1 MKRLYAGGR
10 GVLAFLLILLLLGT
24 VGFTATTAQIAEKTG
39 LAPDLFAQ
47 LTVPV
52 HGHDLGIFIVF
63 ITDRTFNSRIS
74 PKLHAEL
81 APYVGRNALYVNPSV
96 KQVVSSF
103 DFSPDR
109 FTITQNG
116 KTFTPNQKDWVEI
129 TPGFLAGK
137 FVVNPGGATY
147 GSGSEGILVLG
158 DRIDATKPFTISY
171 QGVSATFT
179 IKSTETTAPPAVAT
193 GSTPTPPQTPTVT
206 PPAQVTNLTT
216 ALTHG
221 DFSAPA
227 VAKLIGV
234 DPTLV
239 RTLVVKS
246 RGEELRL
253 LFVRLQAS
261 VRASA
266 LSADLIK
273 SIDPLIGTGAVMV
286 WALSP
291 TGADFSPWRFYIQQH
306 GTNYVFFSSSSFAEL
321 TPGFLKARRIPVD
334 GIVAGVI
341 KLPKA
346 VDRGAPFAV
355 FYGSAKV
362 EFNPTP

>member
-10 GVLAFLLILLLLGT
+10 GLLAFLLILLLLGT
-24 VGFTATTAQIAEKTG
+24 AGFAATTAQIAEKTG
-39 LAPDLFAQ
+39 LAPDLFVQ
-47 LTVPV
+47 LTAPV

-63 ITDRTFNSRIS
+63 ITDRTFSSRIS
-74 PKLHAEL
+74 PKLRGEL

-103 DFSPDR
+103 DFSPER

-116 KTFTPNQKDWVEI
+116 KTFTPSQKDWVAI

-137 FVVNPGGATY
+137 FVVNPGGETY

-158 DRIDATKPFTISY
+158 DRIDVAKPFTVSY

-179 IKSTETTAPPAVAT
+179 IKSLGTTAPTAVAT
-193 GSTPTPPQTPTVT
+193 TPTPPQTPAVT
-206 PPAQVTNLTT
+206 PPSQVTNLVT
-216 ALTHG
+216 ALAHG

-253 LFVRLQAS
+253 LFVRLEAS

-266 LSADLIK
+266 LSTDLIK
-273 SIDPLIGTGAVMV
+273 SIDPLIGSGAVMV